1 MSATKTMTFDLT
13 DLSRRADA
21 ARGYIPLRTLEPGP
35 GARARKALLVAIG
48 VAVCSTAGLIALLFL
63 SAILDF

>member
-1 MSATKTMTFDLT
+1 MYAAKTMTFDLT

-21 ARGYIPLRTLEPGP
+21 ARGYIPLRTDEPGP
-35 GARARKALLVAIG
+35 GARARRALLIAVG
-48 VAVCSTAGLIALLFL
+48 VAACSAVALVGLLFL